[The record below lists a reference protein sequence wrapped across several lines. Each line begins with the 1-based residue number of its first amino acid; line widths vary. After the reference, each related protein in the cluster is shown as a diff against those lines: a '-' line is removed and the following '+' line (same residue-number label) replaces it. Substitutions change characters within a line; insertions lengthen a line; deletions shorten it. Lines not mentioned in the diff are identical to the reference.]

1 MAKSKRFI
9 DPADFGKPIE
19 ISIQEGLKDP
29 EYRRHYMLYQV
40 RAAIAAVIKSLRE
53 SRNLTQKQL
62 AEKAGVPQPQIA
74 RLESVDDER
83 VPSLEHLVR
92 IFSALDS
99 RAFLEIVPSIQS
111 HAEKREIVLV

>member
-1 MAKSKRFI
+1 MVKNKKFLDSAG
-9 DPADFGKPIE
+9 FGEPIE
-19 ISIQEGLKDP
+19 ISIQEKLTDP
-29 EYRRHYMLYQV
+29 EYRKHYMLYRV

-53 SRNLTQKQL
+53 SRNMTQKQL
-62 AEKAGVPQPQIA
+62 ADRAGVPQPQIA

-99 RAFLEIVPSIQS
+99 RAFLEIVPSIKS